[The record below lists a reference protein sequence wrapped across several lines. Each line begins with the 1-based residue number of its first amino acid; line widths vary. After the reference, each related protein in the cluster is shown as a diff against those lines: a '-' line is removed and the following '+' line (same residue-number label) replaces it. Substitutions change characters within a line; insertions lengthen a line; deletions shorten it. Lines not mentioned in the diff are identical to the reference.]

1 LPQSLVQEFL
11 TKDKF
16 VAGSTH
22 ALGWDTPSPDQSA
35 SGRLFSANTVGH
47 LGFTGTSLWW
57 DLERNCHIILLSNR
71 VHPTRKNEKIKGFRP
86 AIHDLIMQSLN
97 P

>member
-1 LPQSLVQEFL
+1 
-11 TKDKF
+11 
-16 VAGSTH
+16 
-22 ALGWDTPSPDQSA
+22 
-35 SGRLFSANTVGH
+35 VGH